1 MTEPAKRIPWW
12 FTIDLSMIVFS
23 SIVIGIAFW
32 IGVL

>member
-12 FTIDLSMIVFS
+12 FTIDLSMIVLS
-23 SIVIGIAFW
+23 AIVIGIAFW